1 MKTSAIDYSPSGSKR
16 SQQESDVD
24 DVHQDE
30 VEEYTVDVIKTKKV
44 KKTVQDGVERVK
56 TGEERVVVGTH
67 KEKVGTKRVPKPR
80 RGLFSGLRD
89 KLFGMQYE
97 EVPEYKEFE
106 DVEYR
111 PTYDYVPKMKEI
123 IEEIPTIEQETRE
136 KIHYVVP
143 VADLQR
149 KLVTPIRQQLD
160 SDVAELIE
168 VAYSC
173 VENLKKQFLDS
184 FDEVDELI
192 KAKYSELESY
202 TQQQDELEQ
211 RKSECE
217 SMLTFIQDNLK
228 ELADALDV

>member
-1 MKTSAIDYSPSGSKR
+1 
-16 SQQESDVD
+16 
-24 DVHQDE
+24 
-30 VEEYTVDVIKTKKV
+30 
-44 KKTVQDGVERVK
+44 
-56 TGEERVVVGTH
+56 
-67 KEKVGTKRVPKPR
+67 
-80 RGLFSGLRD
+80 
-89 KLFGMQYE
+89 
-97 EVPEYKEFE
+97 
-106 DVEYR
+106 
-111 PTYDYVPKMKEI
+111 MKEI